1 MPKIIHK
8 KFESDL
14 FTFKKVI
21 ANRESAQ
28 NWHFAGGD
36 GGGVQKSFPRTEPKD
51 AFQKSFS
58 RKTLVDNV

>member
-28 NWHFAGGD
+28 NWHFAGG
-36 GGGVQKSFPRTEPKD
+36 GGGGGSKNRSLGQNPKMMI
-51 AFQKSFS
+51 FK
-58 RKTLVDNV
+58 KNVDM